1 MEQRPKEGEG
11 DSRAEVG
18 RRAFWQR
25 ERQIPGCPPTPG
37 RRMLQLGGRRGGG
50 LWSTIRNQ
58 RESGRLWGP
67 VGPRGAPVGVL
78 ASTG

>member
-37 RRMLQLGGRRGGG
+37 RRMRQLGGRRGGG
-50 LWSTIRNQ
+50 CGVRSETKEGQ
-58 RESGRLWGP
+58 ADSGGLWGP
-67 VGPRGAPVGVL
+67 CRGLGFDRV
-78 ASTG
+78 SW